1 MSSCAVATT
10 WYFLWQQIKWQS
22 IVKYLGS
29 AVDVIRI
36 FLLTGRQRD
45 VGDVLHWVG
54 QGQKHLALLN
64 KQDEGKEKS

>member
-1 MSSCAVATT
+1 M
-10 WYFLWQQIKWQS
+10 
-22 IVKYLGS
+22 KYLGS